1 MWRFHALNA
10 YFHNPQKMNL
20 TIIWEKTIKKTL
32 FPILIHTSLTVFVI
46 DGEILKRNLEDTW
59 KFITV
64 KDLMHAIFVYLIRF
78 TKTKIQNKE
87 RKKTQ
92 KMRKKTKAFYLKRVS
107 NVNFVKKSSRTKTNG

>member
-20 TIIWEKTIKKTL
+20 TIVWEKTIKKTL

-64 KDLMHAIFVYLIRF
+64 KDLMNAIFDKDKNTKQKEENTENVEEHKVILI
-78 TKTKIQNKE
+78 E
-87 RKKTQ
+87 RDRLNLT
-92 KMRKKTKAFYLKRVS
+92 
-107 NVNFVKKSSRTKTNG
+107 